1 MSFLP
6 ILVRWVLPLGVG
18 VIIGGILFGW
28 DRYLSSA
35 RFRGPLLAF
44 ACSVSLVFGAGV
56 GKLVIHNMRES
67 TQWDF
72 LAFWIPARAAAENR
86 NFYDPQALHAVAP
99 PLPYDP
105 SFIRE
110 VLDVGFL
117 YPASTMLFLHIL
129 GQASI
134 DAARRG
140 WTLFVL
146 GTLLGATIVLWR
158 VFLRPEGGTG
168 LLLATT
174 LLFSLRGTLGTI
186 ARSQTTFLLL
196 LLLALFWQY
205 RRSWRGGAFL
215 ALAGI
220 TKPLGAFL
228 LLQPLLRRNW
238 RVVAGVVLT
247 GVLVLA
253 ATVAEFGW
261 ETVASYSG
269 LSSRIPEWLYR
280 EPASQSIL
288 ATILKLKA
296 PAPLPAHPFAE
307 PVFLTCAI
315 LLVGVS
321 VWLTIRLPE
330 KDQAL
335 SLALLVPCALLIYPG
350 TGADYSI
357 LLMPSILEIWNR
369 RHNLALG
376 SNTIILL
383 LAMTFALVWVDK
395 GYFSVVAYLLMWLVL
410 AYCAFLRLKAGK
422 LDKASARRAR
432 ENP

>member
-6 ILVRWVLPLGVG
+6 IFVGWVLPLIVG
-18 VIIGGILFGW
+18 ASTGIILVGW
-28 DRYLSSA
+28 NRHPSPA

-99 PLPYDP
+99 PLPYDS

-117 YPASTMLFLHIL
+117 YPAPTMLFLQVL
-129 GQASI
+129 GQPSI
-134 DAARRG
+134 DTARLG
-140 WTLFVL
+140 WTIFVL

-158 VFLRPEGGTG
+158 LFLRPEGGTG
-168 LLLATT
+168 LLLTMT
-174 LLFSLRGTLGTI
+174 LLFSLRGTLGTV

-196 LLLALFWQY
+196 LLLALFWQH
-205 RRSWRGGAFL
+205 RSSWRGGAML

-220 TKPLGAFL
+220 TKPLAVFL
-228 LLQPLLRRNW
+228 FLQPLLRRNW
-238 RVVAGVVLT
+238 RVVAGAALV

-253 ATVAEFGW
+253 GTVAEFGW
-261 ETVASYSG
+261 GTLASYSG
-269 LSSRIPEWLYR
+269 VSSRVPEWLYR

-296 PAPLPAHPFAE
+296 PAPLPAHPLAD
-307 PVFLTCAI
+307 PIFLTCAI
-315 LLVGVS
+315 LVVGGS
-321 VWLTIRLPE
+321 IWLTIRLPE
-330 KDQAL
+330 KEQAL

-410 AYCAFLRLKAGK
+410 AYSAVLQLKGAERGTAG
-422 LDKASARRAR
+422 RG
-432 ENP
+432 P